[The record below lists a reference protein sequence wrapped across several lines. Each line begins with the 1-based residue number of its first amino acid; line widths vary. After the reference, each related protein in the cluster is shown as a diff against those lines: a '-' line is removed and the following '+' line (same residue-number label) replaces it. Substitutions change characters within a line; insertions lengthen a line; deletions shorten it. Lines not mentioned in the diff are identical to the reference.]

1 MKIYGRIYKITNL
14 INGKEYIGATKQ
26 KIKSRF
32 NKHCYDAKNN
42 YSLNMNIVSDIR
54 KYGRKQFKIE
64 EIDVAYSKKELKL
77 IEGVYISWFKTLEPN
92 GYNII
97 DIVNGKEK
105 RSEKT
110 KQKMKIAANKLERLM
125 LLSNNG
131 LKSRGKN
138 RGGQSKYC
146 GVCISKNRYTAQIS
160 FNKNRIYLGIYNT
173 ELDAAKAYDL
183 KALELFGHDCNLN
196 FPKLREKYLNNEIII
211 NKSLKLINS
220 KSGIKGVLF
229 DKQKNKWYYKWV
241 DNNNKNRTKTFKT
254 KEETIKFKDTI
265 NNE

>member
-160 FNKNRIYLGIYNT
+160 FNKNRIYLGTYNI
-173 ELDAAKAYDL
+173 ELDAAKAYDIAAI
-183 KALELFGHDCNLN
+183 KYFGNNTTLN
-196 FPKLREKYLNNEIII
+196 FPELREKYLNNEIIVSKN
-211 NKSLKLINS
+211 NKQAYS
-220 KSGIKGVLF
+220 KSGIEGICFNKKMNQWFVVWF
-229 DKQKNKWYYKWV
+229 DKRLNKNKSKY
-241 DNNNKNRTKTFKT
+241 FKT
-254 KEETIKFKDTI
+254 LEESVQFKRSVEI
-265 NNE
+265 